1 MATMTVV
8 ISALP
13 FTLSFSTMTTIFWL
27 KMLVTMRNLP
37 YLVLP
42 VGIIP
47 VIMDTFVG
55 VLSYPIGNLLI
66 LQLHPRPIII
76 GRRIPGVATIQ
87 IVYIPGKEQIILN
100 TDSYIETKLRR
111 IQKEWRSGDNHRWV
125 DINGR
130 RTSNIHANVDANI
143 GSMGK

>member
-1 MATMTVV
+1 MAVV
-8 ISALP
+8 ISTVP
-13 FTLSFSTMTTIFWL
+13 FTLPFSTMSTIFWL
-27 KMLVTMRNLP
+27 KMFVAMRSLP

-42 VGIIP
+42 VGIVP
-47 VIMDTFVG
+47 VIMDTFLWVF
-55 VLSYPIGNLLI
+55 SYPIGNLLI
-66 LQLHPRPIII
+66 MRLHPRPIII
-76 GRRIPGVATIQ
+76 GRGIPGVVTIQ

-111 IQKEWRSGDNHRWV
+111 IQKEWRSGDNHRWI

-130 RTSNIHANVDANI
+130 RTSNIHTNVDANI